1 MPAPLMHGCHAR
13 CCRPHVSFAMFQFA
27 RFCLACCGVA
37 LSMFSLQLC
46 CVGWTLI
53 PLVCG
58 GYEPVCALA
67 VSVFFGADI
76 MASLGLSLLHRILL
90 SWCHPL
96 SFRCLWD
103 VGLVF
108 DA

>member
-1 MPAPLMHGCHAR
+1 MLW
-13 CCRPHVSFAMFQFA
+13 
-27 RFCLACCGVA
+27 
-37 LSMFSLQLC
+37 LC

-53 PLVCG
+53 PLDCG
-58 GYEPVCALA
+58 GLGPVCSLA
-67 VSVFFGADI
+67 VSAFSDVDI
-76 MASLGLSLLHRILL
+76 VASLDLSLLHRMLL
-90 SWCHPL
+90 LWCLPF

>member
-1 MPAPLMHGCHAR
+1 
-13 CCRPHVSFAMFQFA
+13 MFQFA

-37 LSMFSLQLC
+37 LSVLSLQLC
-46 CVGWTLI
+46 RVGWTLI

-58 GYEPVCALA
+58 GHEPVCTLA
-67 VSVFFGADI
+67 VGVFFGADI
-76 MASLGLSLLHRILL
+76 LASLDLPLLHRMLL
-90 SWCHPL
+90 LWCHPF

-108 DA
+108 GA